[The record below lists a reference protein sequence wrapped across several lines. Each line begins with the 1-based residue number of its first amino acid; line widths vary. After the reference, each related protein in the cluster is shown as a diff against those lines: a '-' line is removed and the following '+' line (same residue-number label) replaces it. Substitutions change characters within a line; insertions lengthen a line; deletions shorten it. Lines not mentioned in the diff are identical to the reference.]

1 MDYFGQK
8 LEEIKQEQKR
18 SYEDSQDKIESS
30 SAKKSQ
36 YILILGGIV
45 AGLAI
50 AVILLL
56 SKMIVVRDNINLI
69 APKSAETIHTIEIKK
84 TNDNIAQLNERVEL
98 ITESI
103 SNLESNLMRIIVLT
117 DSNTDVE
124 KVRTSSSKQYIPES
138 VDAELALDMKKP
150 DASKV
155 LHMTPEAVK
164 AFTPTHTVEARI
176 NLRPSSS
183 LSTTPIAVLKVGSE
197 VEYIRETDGWYY
209 VNTSFHGKG
218 WCSSEYLSPLSPIQ

>member
-8 LEEIKQEQKR
+8 LDEIKQKQKR
-18 SYEDSQDKIESS
+18 SYETLQDKIKSS

-36 YILILGGIV
+36 YILALGGVV
-45 AGLAI
+45 AGLTI

-56 SKMIVVRDNINLI
+56 AKMIVVKDNISLI
-69 APKSAETIHTIEIKK
+69 APKSAESIHTIEIKK

-124 KVRTSSSKQYIPES
+124 KVHTSSSKQYIPES

-155 LHMTPEAVK
+155 LHMTPDAVK
-164 AFTPTHTVEARI
+164 AFTPTHTVKARI

-183 LSTTPIAVLKVGSE
+183 LNTTPIAVLKVESE

-209 VNTSFHGKG
+209 VDTPFNGKG
-218 WCSSEYLSPLSPIQ
+218 WCSSEYLSPLSPNQ